1 MSVAFGRNFPD
12 SRSCFPTRNRRAFVV
27 NTSTR
32 TLAMRVDSPTPD
44 TPAVRTRLE
53 TKVTISPWVNERY
66 PPVNDLL
73 SSRDVARLT
82 RRSRW
87 VLTGLSLIGRFP
99 KRLKFRGRAIGWCRS
114 EILDW
119 MSRDLTVVRDGASRR
134 FCSRKHPRQACLPL
148 ECTTPSMPSRKCPSR
163 PPLAAC
169 KNRSRA
175 TPPERACRGEIQ
187 APIDPP
193 TTQASEHVE

>member
-1 MSVAFGRNFPD
+1 
-12 SRSCFPTRNRRAFVV
+12 
-27 NTSTR
+27 
-32 TLAMRVDSPTPD
+32 MRVDSSTPD
-44 TPAVRTRLE
+44 TPAVPTRLE

-73 SSRDVARLT
+73 CSRDVARLM

-119 MSRDLTVVRDGASRR
+119 MSRGLAVEPAEQERKSAPSICARR
-134 FCSRKHPRQACLPL
+134 HPRQGRLPL
-148 ECTTPSMPSRKCPSR
+148 ECAPGCVAPRDYSTHR
-163 PPLAAC
+163 PAAPC
-169 KNRSRA
+169 NS
-175 TPPERACRGEIQ
+175 CRR
-187 APIDPP
+187 DR
-193 TTQASEHVE
+193 ASEKFKHDR